1 MTDRKKTKSQPK
13 PAIQTV
19 ASNIITETEDF
30 VLTQKTEMLMK
41 DYDSAFSVYGREET
55 IVYNF
60 RTWTITLISAYIG
73 FLLTRTQPVVL
84 KDSTPGFIIIIIFYI
99 LEVSERSVM
108 KRIVDEVRK
117 IETIF
122 MITNEKK
129 LKAEIMAYKFRDIRD
144 DERKF
149 LKYVWDFMKAFFAMQ
164 VFWWFIFILIV
175 YTTSLL
181 YITDTNPL
189 TIFRQ

>member
-1 MTDRKKTKSQPK
+1 MTERKKYKSQPK

-19 ASNIITETEDF
+19 ASNIITVTDDF
-30 VLTQKTEMLMK
+30 VLNQKTEMLMK
-41 DYDSAFSVYGREET
+41 DYDSAFAVYGREET

-73 FLLTRTQPVVL
+73 FLLNKTQPVLL
-84 KDSTPGFIIIIIFYI
+84 KDSTPGFIIIFIFYI

-108 KRIVDEVRK
+108 KRIVEEVRK

-122 MITNEKK
+122 MITSDKK
-129 LKAEIMAYKFRDIRD
+129 LKAEIIAYKFRDIRD
-144 DERKF
+144 GERKF

-164 VFWWFIFILIV
+164 VFWWFIFTLIV
-175 YTTSLL
+175 YTSSLL
-181 YITDTNPL
+181 YITHTTFF
-189 TIFRQ
+189 TIFR